1 MNMISSL
8 AASHDYGFQSIGAA
22 YRQALVVIASDSP
35 ETIQQLET
43 ICEFFDLAVETVT
56 AGTDLARV
64 LRDNRPMA
72 IVTDIDGD
80 EQDGFH
86 TMKVVA
92 GYDRDLP
99 VMILTGGDPV
109 MMGAC
114 DAVQESWNLTMVSR
128 TTQENLAGQL
138 AEFLYTSGRRAGC
151 MRLVQV

>member
-1 MNMISSL
+1 MNMITSL
-8 AASHDYGFQSIGAA
+8 AVSHDYGFQSIGAA

-35 ETIQQLET
+35 DTIQQLEMV
-43 ICEFFDLAVETVT
+43 CEFFDLAVETVS
-56 AGTDLARV
+56 AGTDLLRV

-72 IVTDIDGD
+72 VITDIDGH

-86 TMKVVA
+86 AMKVV
-92 GYDRDLP
+92 GTFDRDLP

-109 MMGAC
+109 MMGAV

-128 TTQENLAGQL
+128 TTQANLAGQL
-138 AEFLYTSGRRAGC
+138 AEFLYTAGRRAGC